1 MGKLSCTPMAY
12 VSLIADAPNENGE
25 YVYESLNE
33 AEFDQAV
40 EEAEIGEVVE
50 NLLYRLFGGG
60 TYYKVSDD
68 WCGDGWCRISHGDDT
83 IKIPDLTKKII
94 CDEDARCGLLISHD
108 LTSYRWIV
116 VEPAG
121 SVYTG

>member
-1 MGKLSCTPMAY
+1 VGKLSCTPMAY
-12 VSLIADAPNENGE
+12 VSLIADGPNENGE

-50 NLLYRLFGGG
+50 NLLWRLFGGG
-60 TYYKVSDD
+60 THYEACND
-68 WCGDGWCRISHGDDT
+68 WLGNEWLYVANGDDT
-83 IKIPDLTKKII
+83 IKIPDISGKIV
-94 CDEDARCGLLISHD
+94 CDEDAKYGLLISHD
-108 LTSYRWIV
+108 LSEYRWIV